1 MLNSFHEKTKQKR
14 LGGFDRNEIHCLV
27 RKGWTQ
33 KEIAERLSVTQGA
46 ISYELSQ
53 KTRRNRLYNGK
64 YAQHKTYIRKR
75 HKRVRGNTIAEHSA
89 LRQTTEEYL
98 LDDQSP
104 EMVGGR
110 IKRYHKDLPYV
121 SGRTIRKYVRSPYGR
136 KIEAHRNKLRR
147 KRRGKRKVRF
157 DIANK
162 RMIDK
167 RPLYI
172 KDRKRIGDCEGDF
185 IASGKTGE
193 GLLFV
198 CADRKSRAPF
208 LEKIYPVSIRCVEN
222 AIGRIKK
229 RFPELKTLTFDND
242 ILFIHHKELERKFH
256 LKIYF
261 CHSHSPWEKPLVE
274 NRNKIIRLYIPKGS
288 DISRYSREYIQ
299 KLEDKL
305 QRRIMKCL
313 DYKLP
318 KEILEQHRER
328 KKKWQPASFF
338 K

>member
-1 MLNSFHEKTKQKR
+1 M
-14 LGGFDRNEIHCLV
+14 GGFDRNEIHCLV

-53 KTRRNRLYNGK
+53 KTRHDRLYDGT
-64 YAQHKTYIRKR
+64 YAQHKTYVRKR
-75 HKRVRGNTIAEHSA
+75 HKRVRGNTIAEHPE
-89 LRQTTEEYL
+89 LRKTTEEYL
-98 LDDQSP
+98 MDDQSP
-104 EMVGGR
+104 EMISGR
-110 IKRYHKDLPYV
+110 IRRHDKDLPYV

-136 KIEAHRNKLRR
+136 KIEAHRSKLHR
-147 KRRGKRKVRF
+147 KRRGKRKIRF
-157 DIANK
+157 DIANR

-172 KDRKRIGDCEGDF
+172 KGRKRIGDCEGDF
-185 IASGKTGE
+185 IASGRGGE

-222 AIGRIKK
+222 AIGRIQK
-229 RFPELKTLTFDND
+229 RFPELQTLTFDND
-242 ILFIHHKELERKFH
+242 ILFIHHKALERKFNV
-256 LKIYF
+256 KIYF

-288 DISRYSREYIQ
+288 DISRYSRVYIQ
-299 KLEDKL
+299 NLEDKL

-313 DYKLP
+313 NYKLP
-318 KEILEQHRER
+318 KEVLTEHRKRR
-328 KKKWQPASFF
+328 KKR
-338 K
+338 

>member
-1 MLNSFHEKTKQKR
+1 LYEKTKQKR
-14 LGGFDRNEIHCLV
+14 LDRFDRNEIHSLV
-27 RKGWTQ
+27 RKKWTQ
-33 KEIAERLSVTQGA
+33 QEIAERLGITQGA
-46 ISYELSQ
+46 ISYELNQ
-53 KTRRNRLYNGK
+53 KTRKNRLYDGR
-64 YAQHKTYIRKR
+64 YAEHKTYVRRCHGRI
-75 HKRVRGNTIAEHSA
+75 RGNTIAEYPE
-89 LRQTTEEYL
+89 LRKTTEEYL

-110 IKRYHKDLPYV
+110 IRKHHKNLPYV
-121 SGRTIRKYVRSPYGR
+121 SGRTIRKYIQSPYGR
-136 KIEAHRNKLRR
+136 RIEAHRNKLHR
-147 KRRGKRKVRF
+147 KRRGKRKVRKEIL
-157 DIANK
+157 DK

-172 KDRKRIGDCEGDF
+172 KVRKRVGDCEGDF
-185 IASGKTGE
+185 IASGKGGE

-222 AIGRIKK
+222 AVGRIQK
-229 RFPELKTLTFDND
+229 RFPELQTMTFDND
-242 ILFIHHKELERKFH
+242 ILFIHHKTLEKKFNI
-256 LKIYF
+256 KIYF

-274 NRNKIIRLYIPKGS
+274 NRNKIIRMYILKGS
-288 DISRYSREYIQ
+288 DILQYSRKYIQ

-318 KEILEQHRER
+318 KEILAEHRKR
-328 KKKWQPASFF
+328 KKKQ
-338 K
+338 